1 MSIVLNNTY
10 ASDMATK
17 STASHRNILDLR
29 ISALFFLNS
38 TVQCDKKL
46 PFVTENCRRIK
57 RVTFTFNSNKDINIV
72 VRSMHHVFTF
82 L

>member
-1 MSIVLNNTY
+1 MSIFLNNTY
-10 ASDMATK
+10 TSDLATK
-17 STASHRNILDLR
+17 STTSHRNISDLR
-29 ISALFFLNS
+29 ISAFFFLNS

-57 RVTFTFNSNKDINIV
+57 RVAFTFNAIKNIKIV
-72 VRSMHHVFTF
+72 VRSMHHVFPF

>member
-10 ASDMATK
+10 TSDLATK
-17 STASHRNILDLR
+17 STPSHRNMSDLLM
-29 ISALFFLNS
+29 SAFVLNS

-57 RVTFTFNSNKDINIV
+57 RVAFTFNSIKNINIV
-72 VRSMHHVFTF
+72 VRSMHYVFPVV
-82 L
+82 